1 MSKKKEIKMKKVIG
15 ALILALATVILV
27 ACSNVNMDGTYYT
40 FYSNGHG
47 NYIVSNLWS
56 YTY

>member
-1 MSKKKEIKMKKVIG
+1 MKKVIG
-15 ALILALATVILV
+15 ALILALATIVLV

-56 YTY
+56 YYNRKN